1 MFVLVFCFFVDNK
14 NRPRQ
19 AILCTAPLLDAGQ
32 LPVMKALPV
41 ITSVAWRLVVLARL
55 AHLAGAHGGLNNYT
69 VGDTWYRGYDP
80 TSPREDQEGAPW
92 MVQRL
97 WSTIDP
103 LTTASSPFISCNQ
116 PGSPPPPSYIP
127 IEAGAVLG
135 AAYWYWL
142 HPVGP
147 MTVWLAPCLDPDLTG
162 ARDCRDLD
170 PSDPADGVRW
180 FKIWEAGFL
189 PSNDNDN
196 DNDSDQGGGGGGGGG
211 GGDLQ
216 TGTWYQKAFQRWD
229 GLGPAM
235 WEVRLPPR
243 LRPGLYMVR
252 HEIVSLH
259 VAGRPQFYPECAHL
273 NISGAG
279 DDLPPREFWRPFPGA
294 YDGDEP
300 SLMIDIYS
308 DEMKGVTNYTI
319 PGGPIWERFDT
330 PIVKYC
336 LNC

>member
-1 MFVLVFCFFVDNK
+1 
-14 NRPRQ
+14 
-19 AILCTAPLLDAGQ
+19 
-32 LPVMKALPV
+32 MKALPV
-41 ITSVAWRLVVLARL
+41 ITSVAWRLVVL

-92 MVQRL
+92 M
-97 WSTIDP
+97 
-103 LTTASSPFISCNQ
+103 
-116 PGSPPPPSYIP
+116 PGSPAPPSYIP

-147 MTVWLAPCLDPDLTG
+147 MTAWLAPCLDPDLTG

-180 FKIWEAGFL
+180 FKVWEAGFL
-189 PSNDNDN
+189 PDNDN
-196 DNDSDQGGGGGGGGG
+196 DQGGGGGGG

-273 NISGAG
+273 NVSGAG

-294 YDGDEP
+294 YDDDEP

-308 DEMKGVTNYTI
+308 DEMKGVTVSVSPPTQMAETRNGSSKSHINAEFARTI
-319 PGGPIWERFDT
+319 PYREAQSGRDSIRPSLST
-330 PIVKYC
+330 V
-336 LNC
+336 

>member
-1 MFVLVFCFFVDNK
+1 
-14 NRPRQ
+14 
-19 AILCTAPLLDAGQ
+19 
-32 LPVMKALPV
+32 MKALPV
-41 ITSVAWRLVVLARL
+41 ITSIAWRLVVLARL

-127 IEAGAVLG
+127 IEAGTVLG

-147 MTVWLAPCLDPDLTG
+147 MTAWLAPCLDPDLTG

-189 PSNDNDN
+189 PDNDNDNDN

-273 NISGAG
+273 NVSGAG

-294 YDGDEP
+294 YDGDGACF
-300 SLMIDIYS
+300 SLALPHDRYLLRR
-308 DEMKGVTNYTI
+308 DEGCYQLYHTGRPNL
-319 PGGPIWERFDT
+319 GGIR
-330 PIVKYC
+330 YAHR
-336 LNC
+336 

>member
-1 MFVLVFCFFVDNK
+1 MNAL
-14 NRPRQ
+14 RTL
-19 AILCTAPLLDAGQ
+19 AAAAWQ
-32 LPVMKALPV
+32 LAV
-41 ITSVAWRLVVLARL
+41 L
-55 AHLAGAHGGLNNYT
+55 AHLASAHGGLNNYT

-80 TSPREDQEGAPW
+80 TSPREGQEGAPW

-103 LTTASSPFISCNQ
+103 LTSPSSPFISCNE
-116 PGSPPPPSYIP
+116 PGNPAPPSYIP

-147 MTVWLAPCLDPDLTG
+147 MTVWLSPCLDPDLTG
-162 ARDCRDLD
+162 ARDCRDVD
-170 PSDPADGVRW
+170 PADPADGARW
-180 FKIWEAGFL
+180 FKIWEAGLL
-189 PSNDNDN
+189 PDHD
-196 DNDSDQGGGGGGGGG
+196 
-211 GGDLQ
+211 GDLQ

-229 GLGPAM
+229 GLGPAL

-243 LRPGLYMVR
+243 LRPGLYVVR

-273 NISGAG
+273 NVSGTG

-294 YDGDEP
+294 YDDDEP

-319 PGGPIWERFDT
+319 PGGPIWEGFDT